1 MQIKLFNSITLS
13 PPKNKIYSRLGYARG
28 VTKVDDKQRDKFE
41 NYIDQALALIE
52 LKGMA
57 ARIPIIKI
65 ESPKIALKE
74 NITFES
80 KSLAQFLSDCQEVLF
95 IAATAGSEVVKA
107 ISEGSLGKD
116 VTAAVVFDAVA
127 SEMTDSA
134 LTWIMNYFN
143 RELARENKQ
152 LTLRRFSAGYGDFAL
167 ENQKIIY
174 DVLDLGQLGISLS
187 DNYILIPEKTVT
199 AAAGVRLKEEGKSE
213 HEQDK

>member
-13 PPKNKIYSRLGYARG
+13 PPKDKIYSRLGYAKG
-28 VTKVDDKQRDKFE
+28 ITKVDDKQRDEFE

-52 LKGMA
+52 LKGA
-57 ARIPIIKI
+57 AVRVPIIKI
-65 ESPKIALKE
+65 DSPEIALKE
-74 NITFES
+74 NIVFRS
-80 KSLAQFLSDCQEVLF
+80 SSLAQILINCREVLF
-95 IAATAGSEVVKA
+95 IAATAGHKVVKA

-127 SEMTDSA
+127 SEATDSA
-134 LTWIMNYFN
+134 LGWIMNYFN
-143 RELARENKQ
+143 RELVRENKQ

-187 DNYILIPEKTVT
+187 DNYMLTPEKTVT
-199 AAAGVRLKEEGKSE
+199 AFAGIKAK
-213 HEQDK
+213 K